1 MGKMH
6 LKDLQDL
13 EGRKA
18 KHVRKPPLFAIRS
31 VDHEKRTH
39 VALVGGERGVQDVE
53 VRDEEHQ
60 ATVMSS
66 SVT

>member
-6 LKDLQDL
+6 LKDL

-18 KHVRKPPLFAIRS
+18 KHVRKPLLFATRS
-31 VDHEKRTH
+31 VDHEQRTH